1 MKPETSNIRRK
12 VSQRVFWLAAAA
24 AMFLAGSTCTAGAQ
38 TTIGGHVGFVL
49 PLVTHAGG
57 NTTTIA
63 DNFAIGFPLGVT
75 FKGKG
80 RMALDLE
87 FVPSVQDEPRQVSL
101 LVHPGVVWG
110 LDHGIGVGIRAAF
123 DVNSSQFGFT
133 PLINK
138 SWKFQNQD
146 QFFKA
151 YFVEAVLP
159 VRFNRPTGGPN
170 TNAVTFGVHF
180 GLGF

>member
-1 MKPETSNIRRK
+1 MKPKTFNKRHA
-12 VSQRVFWLAAAA
+12 VSKQAVCITVIAFVALVAVP
-24 AMFLAGSTCTAGAQ
+24 MAQ
-38 TTIGGHVGFVL
+38 AQDNIGGHIGFVL

-63 DNFAIGFPLGVT
+63 DNFAIGFPMGVT

-80 RMALDLE
+80 RMALELE
-87 FVPSVQDEPRQVSL
+87 FVPSVQDDPRQVSL
-101 LVHPGVVWG
+101 LVHPGLVWG
-110 LDHGIGVGIRAAF
+110 VGRGVGVGIRAAF
-123 DVNSSQFGFT
+123 DINSSQFGFT

-138 SWKFQNQD
+138 SWKFANQD

-159 VRFNRPTGGPN
+159 VRFNRPTGGPD
-170 TNAVTFGVHF
+170 TNPVTFGIHF

>member
-1 MKPETSNIRRK
+1 MKENIPRK
-12 VSQRVFWLAAAA
+12 HSPAQAFTLCALFLMLFVSTVIPRA
-24 AMFLAGSTCTAGAQ
+24 SAQ
-38 TTIGGHVGFVL
+38 DSIGGHIGFVL

-57 NTTTIA
+57 DTTTIA
-63 DNFAIGFPLGVT
+63 DNFAIGFPMGVT

-80 RMALDLE
+80 RMSFDME
-87 FVPSVQDEPRQVSL
+87 FVPSIQDDPRQVSL
-101 LVHPGVVWG
+101 LVHPGLIWS
-110 LDHGIGVGIRAAF
+110 VGRGYSVGMRAAF

-133 PLINK
+133 PLVNK
-138 SWKFQNQD
+138 SWPIGDQK

-159 VRFNRPTGGPN
+159 VRFNRPTGGPD
-170 TNAVTFGVHF
+170 TNPVTFGVHF

>member
-1 MKPETSNIRRK
+1 MKPKTFNKRHA
-12 VSQRVFWLAAAA
+12 VSKPAVCITVLAFVALVAVP
-24 AMFLAGSTCTAGAQ
+24 MAQ
-38 TTIGGHVGFVL
+38 AQDNIGGHIGFML

-63 DNFAIGFPLGVT
+63 DNFAIGFPMGVT

-87 FVPSVQDEPRQVSL
+87 FVPSVQDDPRQVSL
-101 LVHPGVVWG
+101 LVHPGLIWG
-110 LDHGIGVGIRAAF
+110 VGHGVGVGIRAAF
-123 DVNSSQFGFT
+123 DINSSQFGFT

-138 SWKFQNQD
+138 SWKFANQD

-159 VRFNRPTGGPN
+159 VRFNRPTGGPD
-170 TNAVTFGVHF
+170 TNPVTFGIHF